1 MKQISQLTQK
11 TYLSDND
18 VFVIDDINDN
28 AKTKYVSAES
38 IKNFCAPTS
47 INLISITTSN
57 NSILKTYSNGFK
69 EQMGR
74 IAISSTSAFGQI
86 PTQIED
92 PKYASIT
99 PTWGSNGDD
108 NDFGFGCKA
117 DANLLNYYVYS
128 RYNRTGW
135 PTGLYW
141 YVCGY

>member
-18 VFVIDDINDN
+18 VFGIDDINDN
-28 AKTKYVSAES
+28 GKTKYVSAES

-47 INLISITTSN
+47 INLISITASG
-57 NSILKTYSNGFK
+57 NSVLKTYSNGFK

-117 DANLLNYYVYS
+117 EANLLNYYVYS

-141 YVCGY
+141 YVCGD

>member
-38 IKNFCAPTS
+38 IKNFCAQTS
-47 INLISITTSN
+47 INLISITASG
-57 NSILKTYSNGFK
+57 NSVLKTYSNGFK

-74 IAISSTSAFGQI
+74 IAISCTSACGQI
-86 PTQIED
+86 STRIND

-99 PTWGSNGDD
+99 PTWGSGGDD

-117 DANLLNYYVYS
+117 DANLLNYCVYS

-135 PTGLYW
+135 STGLYW

>member
-1 MKQISQLTQK
+1 M
-11 TYLSDND
+11 
-18 VFVIDDINDN
+18 IDDANDGY
-28 AKTKYVSAES
+28 KTKYVTADDIKSFCVPDMS
-38 IKNFCAPTS
+38 IV
-47 INLISITTSN
+47 SITIIG
-57 NSILKTYSNGFK
+57 NSVLKTYSNGFK
-69 EQMGR
+69 EQMGKVSAGST
-74 IAISSTSAFGQI
+74 AISGSLG
-86 PTQIED
+86 TQIED

-99 PTWGSNGDD
+99 PTWASYGDD

>member
-1 MKQISQLTQK
+1 
-11 TYLSDND
+11 
-18 VFVIDDINDN
+18 
-28 AKTKYVSAES
+28 
-38 IKNFCAPTS
+38 
-47 INLISITTSN
+47 
-57 NSILKTYSNGFK
+57 
-69 EQMGR
+69 MGR

-117 DANLLNYYVYS
+117 EANLLNYYVYS

-135 PTGLYW
+135 STGLYW

>member
-47 INLISITTSN
+47 INLISITTSG

-135 PTGLYW
+135 STGLYW